1 MKLPTG
7 ATRVFLLLAAAF
19 AVLLSLALWREVAR
33 EHQNIAISVNALV
46 QLHPRLA
53 RSGQVDLVR
62 TDRMAVLLVDPQTQ
76 QTAALRIVSPLLLPQ
91 AIQIGQAQATAPLK
105 QQAYLLVAITDKD
118 GELFQ
123 VTPGEAYGSI
133 SATLGE
139 KKLLLELTE
148 VYRGG
153 VRNQGGSPA
162 PTSDDSPSCHFCISG
177 VAFTNLP
184 HQPSANGRLIILL
197 FDPQIQQPVAFQISN
212 SDNLPQAFSIALP
225 PQLRNNAKSAYQLRI
240 LTDTNQQP
248 FESAPGEII
257 GRSPQPIPLGT
268 NDLQFPL
275 DTPYNR

>member
-1 MKLPTG
+1 MPWFNYIP
-7 ATRVFLLLAAAF
+7 VWHAAA
-19 AVLLSLALWREVAR
+19 R
-33 EHQNIAISVNALV
+33 
-46 QLHPRLA
+46 
-53 RSGQVDLVR
+53 VDLAR
-62 TDRMAVLLVDPQTQ
+62 TDRMAILLVDPQTQ
-76 QTAALRIVSPLLLPQ
+76 QTAALRIISPLLLPQ
-91 AIQIGQAQATAPLK
+91 AIQIGPAQASAPLK
-105 QQAYLLVAITDKD
+105 QQTYLMVAITDKD

-123 VTPGEAYGSI
+123 VTPGEAYGSTP
-133 SATLGE
+133 AALGQ
-139 KKLLLELTE
+139 KKILLELTE

-153 VRNQGGSPA
+153 VRNQGHSPERSPERSPA
-162 PTSDDSPSCHFCISG
+162 PTSDDSPSRPFSISG
-177 VAFTNLP
+177 VAFTDLP
-184 HQPSANGRLIILL
+184 HQPSASGRLIILL
-197 FDPQIQQPVAFQISN
+197 FDAEIQQPVAFQISN